1 MNVCIDDHLKPLLP
15 IGDAGDGEILSL
27 RRQFCKREFLCG
39 AWNLRRRGLEE
50 ILFSRRIGV
59 GMGSEGKANG
69 GVEGWGS
76 QFEEQ
81 RQDGKNHQGHHHQV
95 PWKKVVYG
103 GMQCGYADNYMD
115 SSFLEAMVMNANVV
129 KRDTATVMVDSV
141 GIASHVSVVALVAT
155 VWTHALNGALPASSL
170 LLLDALVLLLGFL
183 SLLLTI
189 KCVFSLAFVVQ
200 IGRNFIL
207 FVSAIYVLA
216 PVFQTLTRSISSDSI
231 WALTVSLLVVHLFCH
246 DYTFSTSPPSP
257 MAASLSRDTNGKK
270 PPKGKETTLS
280 ANVSMNASIVASV
293 LIASRL
299 PTHLYVFALML
310 FSLEFF
316 LLFPLVTH
324 CIRQRSVNL
333 HLGFSC
339 TLIFFTMGLIFPLSR
354 LVFVLF
360 ITVIVFITLVCP
372 YWLIRIQE
380 YKFEINGPWD
390 EAKLCFDLD

>member
-1 MNVCIDDHLKPLLP
+1 MEEWRDYNGWKKVGPVENSDEQYDLCED
-15 IGDAGDGEILSL
+15 
-27 RRQFCKREFLCG
+27 RRQAFKD
-39 AWNLRRRGLEE
+39 RGEH
-50 ILFSRRIGV
+50 
-59 GMGSEGKANG
+59 G
-69 GVEGWGS
+69 G
-76 QFEEQ
+76 
-81 RQDGKNHQGHHHQV
+81 
-95 PWKKVVYG
+95 WKKVVYG
-103 GMQCGYADNYMD
+103 GMQCGYADNYID
-115 SSFLEAMVMNANVV
+115 STFLEAMVMNGNVV

-170 LLLDALVLLLGFL
+170 LLLDALVLLVGFL

-189 KCVFSLAFVVQ
+189 KCVFSPAFVVQ

-246 DYTFSTSPPSP
+246 DYTFSPSPPSP
-257 MAASLSRDTNGKK
+257 MSASLSPGKK
-270 PPKGKETTLS
+270 PKRKATTLS

-299 PTHLYVFALML
+299 PSHHYVFALML

-324 CIRQRSVNL
+324 CMRQRSINL

-339 TLIFFTMGLIFPLSR
+339 MLIVFTMGLIFPLSR
-354 LVFVLF
+354 LAFVLF
-360 ITVIVFITLVCP
+360 VTVIVFITLVCP